1 MGWPIGP
8 EYAANSNVVN
18 AKNLTGKLL
27 LTVGELDHNVD
38 PASTMQVCNALI
50 KADKD
55 FELLI
60 LPGRDHGAGESPYAA
75 RRRMDFFVR
84 NLLGTEPRR

>member
-1 MGWPIGP
+1 MGWPVGP

-18 AKNLTGKLL
+18 AGKLTGKLL

-60 LPGRDHGAGESPYAA
+60 LPGRDHGSGEMPYAA

-84 NLLGTEPRR
+84 NLLGVEPRR